1 MQCVYLGGGALLIF
15 LLLRVD
21 YNNITFL
28 YLMVPV
34 LALATV
40 FSLIYVMKFGAIIN
54 GARRAMTVIPGVL
67 TIQPAEFAKLSIV
80 TLLSYIF
87 AKSHRCFKP
96 LVIGDIWHN
105 DSHINVAPGVGI
117 AFGIRAEHH
126 DFGIPIEARQYHLLV
141 LSNKLEGF
149 IACEHFWSIHCCNC
163 LVCSTICLVFSSFSM
178 FAMLRL

>member
-1 MQCVYLGGGALLIF
+1 MSFPRTQLNRYASPHDVIVERRPTVVGHQHGFNEIAHLI
-15 LLLRVD
+15 
-21 YNNITFL
+21 
-28 YLMVPV
+28 
-34 LALATV
+34 
-40 FSLIYVMKFGAIIN
+40 
-54 GARRAMTVIPGVL
+54 
-67 TIQPAEFAKLSIV
+67 
-80 TLLSYIF
+80 YIF

-141 LSNKLEGF
+141 LSDKLEGF